1 MKTKLLKKCRRKIKL
16 FERNGKYYVD
26 TGNYLD
32 AVGKTKEIA
41 LEYYRLWILE
51 TAKNIFKFKP
61 KHQLFKY

>member
-41 LEYYRLWILE
+41 LEYYRFWILE

>member
-1 MKTKLLKKCRRKIKL
+1 MKTRLLKKCRRKIKL

-32 AVGKTKEIA
+32 PNGKTKKVA

-51 TAKNIFKFKP
+51 TARSIFKFKP
-61 KHQLFKY
+61 KSRLFKY

>member
-1 MKTKLLKKCRRKIKL
+1 MKTRLLKKCRRKIKL

-32 AVGKTKEIA
+32 PTGKTKERA
-41 LEYYRLWILE
+41 LEYYRFWILE

-61 KHQLFKY
+61 KR